1 MFIVVKWVFFDS
13 YTYNSNSNSIQY
25 NKKYNLKFLIV
36 EIKFFPKENQIKDPK
51 ENEKTCALSQD
62 KKPWETLYIK
72 LVSLLTANRTFGV
85 YIRWLETAFEV
96 NGNCF
101 HSFLKSFVVTHITA
115 SCTGKE
121 TYLTTSDIYTILSLA
136 KYDKSTF
143 IYPVQS

>member
-1 MFIVVKWVFFDS
+1 M
-13 YTYNSNSNSIQY
+13 YT
-25 NKKYNLKFLIV
+25 
-36 EIKFFPKENQIKDPK
+36 
-51 ENEKTCALSQD
+51 
-62 KKPWETLYIK
+62 K

-121 TYLTTSDIYTILSLA
+121 TLLTTSDIYTIPSLT
-136 KYDKSTF
+136 KYDKSTL
-143 IYPVQS
+143 INPDQAHSRKLQINNIH